1 VKIINPEYTVER
13 IAARMKDAAT
23 RKDDVPEL
31 DRSFSEGVGSSE
43 RLSAAAPLEGRPSLQ
58 QIALQ
63 PPFQPHADDRYH
75 INDLLKYHDK
85 QFIQNAYRAILK
97 RDPDRTGYSGFIEGL
112 RNGRLNK
119 IDVLARL
126 RYSSEGRAKKVQTEG
141 LIFPALIRMGYRL
154 PILGYLL
161 HLIVAFLRLPT
172 MIRNQQQF
180 ESHVLAQMEIVAG
193 SINQAAQDLQV
204 HNQRISILAN
214 EQQSSRDLILARLTE
229 LTDYFENKLSLE
241 KSEREQQALQRQQEL
256 QQEREWRQQE
266 LQEEREWRQQE
277 SDQRLRENE
286 ERQRE
291 NEARQREIAKTQQDL
306 VSLSDNVKQEVDR
319 MLQKQQQVNSELTL
333 QNERLT
339 VLLEEARNR
348 LPAPFDEA
356 QLQTF
361 ALEETRA
368 LDALYASFDEHFRGS
383 KEEIKE
389 RLKVYLPIVTTSGNG
404 KPATPILDLGC
415 GRGEWLELLNEESL
429 TATGIDSNRI
439 LVEQCR
445 KLGLEVVEADL
456 LNYLRTLPD
465 ASLGGLTGFHIV
477 EHLSIEVLVKLID
490 EAMRVLRPGGV
501 VIFETPNP
509 QNVLV
514 GSCNFYFDPTHR
526 NPLPYQV
533 LKFLVEARGFVD
545 VKVLNLHPSDDTP
558 VEGDSDLAKRFNRYF
573 YGPMDYGLV
582 AWKIA
587 GVSDR

>member
-1 VKIINPEYTVER
+1 MKIINPEYNVER
-13 IAARMKDAAT
+13 IAARMKAAAT
-23 RKDDVPEL
+23 RRNDVPEL
-31 DRSFSEGVGSSE
+31 DRSFSEEVAGSSE
-43 RLSAAAPLEGRPSLQ
+43 RLSAAVPLEGRPSLQ

-85 QFIQNAYRAILK
+85 NFIQNAYRAILK
-97 RDPDRTGYSGFIEGL
+97 RDPDGAGYTGFIEGL
-112 RNGRLNK
+112 RSGRLNK

-126 RYSSEGRAKKVQTEG
+126 RYSSEGRAKKVHTEG
-141 LIFPALIRMGYRL
+141 LLFPALIRLGYRL

-161 HLIVAFLRLPT
+161 HLIVALLRLPS

-229 LTDYFENKLSLE
+229 LSDYFENKLSLE
-241 KSEREQQALQRQQEL
+241 KSEREQEALLRQKEV
-256 QQEREWRQQE
+256 
-266 LQEEREWRQQE
+266 QEEREWRQQE
-277 SDQRLRENE
+277 GNQRQRENE

-291 NEARQREIAKTQQDL
+291 NEARQREIAITQQDL
-306 VSLSDNVKQEVDR
+306 VALGNNVKQEVDR
-319 MLQKQQQVNSELTL
+319 MLQKQQQVTSELTL
-333 QNERLT
+333 QNQRLT

-361 ALEETRA
+361 AREETRA

-383 KEEIKE
+383 EEEIKD
-389 RLKVYLPIVTTSGNG
+389 RLKVYLPIVMNSGNG
-404 KPATPILDLGC
+404 KSATPILDLGS
-415 GRGEWLELLNEESL
+415 GRGEWLELLKEKSL
-429 TATGIDSNRI
+429 TATGVDSNRV

-445 KLGLEVVEADL
+445 ERGLEVFEADL
-456 LNYLRTLPD
+456 LNYLRKLPD

-477 EHLSIEVLVKLID
+477 EHLTIEVLVKLID

-533 LKFLVEARGFVD
+533 LKFLVEARGFVV
-545 VKVLNLHPSDDTP
+545 VKVLNLHPSDDAP
-558 VEGDSDLAKRFNRYF
+558 VEGDSDLAKRFNQYF

-582 AWKIA
+582 AWKIP
-587 GVSDR
+587 GETMDDRR